1 MGYHR
6 RSAGER
12 KGSAMRGLWA
22 ELRRRNVI
30 RMALAYCALAW
41 LLLQVAALLLPA
53 FDIPNW
59 VLRLLILLVVLGFPF
74 ALLFAWSYAWTDAGV
89 VRESR
94 LASDAATPAASDAA
108 GESAGRAHAP
118 AATPAA
124 ASIAVLPLVN
134 MSSDREQ
141 DYFSDGLSEEL
152 LNLLAQVPDL
162 HVAGRTSSFS
172 FKGKPTTIGEIGRAL
187 NVAHVLEGSVRKSG
201 DRVRITAQLIRV
213 RDDSHLW
220 SQTYDREL
228 NDIFAV
234 QDGIAAAVVNA
245 LKLKLLPAQQPSH
258 AGHHV
263 PGPEAY
269 NHFLL
274 GRQFLNRATLEG
286 FDRAVGEYRRAVAL
300 EPRYAAALAGLAL
313 AEAYASD
320 NTGTVEELQAGRARA
335 AEAADRAVACDP
347 HSGEPHTARAVLRF
361 AFEQDWRGG
370 EADFRKAL
378 EYSPGDVMTRWQY
391 SRLLAALGRLPE
403 ALAQARVA
411 TELDPLSAQAW
422 EIVSRYQI
430 ALDDFAAAEASLRRA
445 LDIAPEHGRAPVGMG
460 LLHLLRGDAAQALA
474 WYGRADNDAFMHSG
488 QAMAA
493 HLAGD
498 HASVQ
503 RAMDALIAEGAHT
516 SAYQV
521 GEAFAWC
528 GRLDEAYAWL
538 QRAIDQRDAGVQYLK
553 YDPVLR
559 GLRGDPRFAQLLRR
573 VGLPD

>member
-1 MGYHR
+1 MFKRRPNRRVGIGYHR
-6 RSAGER
+6 RRGR
-12 KGSAMRGLWA
+12 TKGMSMRGLWA
-22 ELRRRNVI
+22 ELRRRNVV
-30 RMALAYCALAW
+30 RMAVAYCALAW
-41 LLLQVAALLLPA
+41 LLLQVSGLLLPA
-53 FDIPNW
+53 FGIPGW
-59 VLRLLILLVVLGFPF
+59 VLRLLILLAALGFPF
-74 ALLFAWSYAWTDAGV
+74 ALLFAWGYAWTDAGV
-89 VRESR
+89 VREAPGAPEPAESP
-94 LASDAATPAASDAA
+94 DAEPV
-108 GESAGRAHAP
+108 
-118 AATPAA
+118 A

-152 LNLLAQVPDL
+152 LNLLAQVRDL

-187 NVAHVLEGSVRKSG
+187 NVANVLEGSVRKSG

-228 NDIFAV
+228 TDIFAV
-234 QDGIAAAVVNA
+234 QDEIAAAVVHA
-245 LKLKLLPAQQPSH
+245 LKPKLLPARQPSH

-263 PGPEAY
+263 PSPEAY

-286 FDRAVGEYRRAVAL
+286 FNRAVGEYRKAVAL
-300 EPRYAAALAGLAL
+300 EPGYAAALAGLAL

-320 NTGTVEELQAGRARA
+320 NTDTVEALQAGRARA

-347 HSGEPHTARAVLRF
+347 RSGESHTARAVLRF
-361 AFEQDWRGG
+361 AFEQDWSGG
-370 EADFRKAL
+370 EADFGKAL
-378 EYSPGDVMTRWQY
+378 ECSPGDVMARWQY

-422 EIVSRYQI
+422 EIASRYQI
-430 ALDDFAAAEASLRRA
+430 ALGDFESAETSLRRA

-460 LLHLLRGDAAQALA
+460 LLHLLRGDSAQAFA
-474 WYGRADNDAFMHSG
+474 WYGRADNDAFRLCG

-493 HLAGD
+493 YLGGD
-498 HASVQ
+498 AASA
-503 RAMDALIAEGAHT
+503 RRMLDELIAEGAHT

-521 GEAFAWC
+521 GEGFAWC
-528 GRLDEAYAWL
+528 GQPDEAFAWL
-538 QRAIDQRDAGVQYLK
+538 QRAIVQRDAGVQYLK
-553 YDPVLR
+553 YDPALR
-559 GLRGDPRFAQLLRR
+559 NLRGDPRYARLLQQ
-573 VGLPD
+573 VGLPA

>member
-1 MGYHR
+1 
-6 RSAGER
+6 
-12 KGSAMRGLWA
+12 MRGLWA
-22 ELRRRNVI
+22 ELRRRNVV
-30 RMALAYCALAW
+30 RMAVAYCALAW

-53 FDIPNW
+53 FGIPGW
-59 VLRLLILLVVLGFPF
+59 VLRLLILLAALGFPF
-74 ALLFAWSYAWTDAGV
+74 ALLFAWGYAWTDAGV
-89 VRESR
+89 VRE
-94 LASDAATPAASDAA
+94 APDAIAPVESPDA
-108 GESAGRAHAP
+108 EP
-118 AATPAA
+118 VA

-152 LNLLAQVPDL
+152 LNLLAQVRDL

-187 NVAHVLEGSVRKSG
+187 NVANVLEGSVRKSG

-228 NDIFAV
+228 TDIFAV
-234 QDGIAAAVVNA
+234 QDEIAAAVVHA
-245 LKLKLLPAQQPSH
+245 LKPKLLPARQPSH

-263 PGPEAY
+263 PSPEAY

-286 FDRAVGEYRRAVAL
+286 FNRAVGEYRKAVAL
-300 EPRYAAALAGLAL
+300 EPGYAAALAGLAL

-320 NTGTVEELQAGRARA
+320 NTDTVEALQAGRARA

-347 HSGEPHTARAVLRF
+347 RSGESHTARAVLRF
-361 AFEQDWRGG
+361 AFEQDWSGG
-370 EADFRKAL
+370 EADFGKAL
-378 EYSPGDVMTRWQY
+378 ECSPGDVMARWQY

-422 EIVSRYQI
+422 EIASRYQI
-430 ALDDFAAAEASLRRA
+430 ALGDFESAETSLRRA

-474 WYGRADNDAFMHSG
+474 WYGRADNDAFRLCG

-493 HLAGD
+493 YLGGD
-498 HASVQ
+498 AASA
-503 RAMDALIAEGAHT
+503 RRMLDELIAEGAHT

-521 GEAFAWC
+521 GEGFAWC
-528 GRLDEAYAWL
+528 GRPDEAFAWL
-538 QRAIDQRDAGVQYLK
+538 QRAIAQRDAGVQYLK
-553 YDPVLR
+553 YDPALR
-559 GLRGDPRFAQLLRR
+559 NLRGDPRYARLLQQ
-573 VGLPD
+573 VGLPA

>member
-1 MGYHR
+1 
-6 RSAGER
+6 
-12 KGSAMRGLWA
+12 MRGLWA

-30 RMALAYCALAW
+30 RMAVAYCALAW

-53 FDIPNW
+53 FGIPGW
-59 VLRLLILLVVLGFPF
+59 VLRLLILLAALGFPF
-74 ALLFAWSYAWTDAGV
+74 ALLFAWGYAWTDAGV
-89 VRESR
+89 VREAPS
-94 LASDAATPAASDAA
+94 ATTTAESPAA
-108 GESAGRAHAP
+108 EP
-118 AATPAA
+118 VA

-152 LNLLAQVPDL
+152 LNLLAQVPGL

-172 FKGKPTTIGEIGRAL
+172 FKGTPTTIGEIGRAL
-187 NVAHVLEGSVRKSG
+187 NVANVLEGSVRKGG

-220 SQTYDREL
+220 SQAYDREL
-228 NDIFAV
+228 TDIFAV
-234 QDGIAAAVVNA
+234 QDEIAGAVVHA
-245 LKLKLLPAQQPSH
+245 LKPRLLPSRQPSH

-263 PGPEAY
+263 PAPEAY

-286 FDRAVGEYRRAVAL
+286 FNRAVEEYRKAVAL
-300 EPRYAAALAGLAL
+300 EPGYAAALAGLAL

-320 NTGTVEELQAGRARA
+320 NTDTVEDLQAGRARA
-335 AEAADRAVACDP
+335 AQAADRAVACDP
-347 HSGEPHTARAVLRF
+347 HSGESHTARAVLRF

-370 EADFRKAL
+370 EEDFHKAL

-422 EIVSRYQI
+422 EIASRYQI
-430 ALDDFAAAEASLRRA
+430 ALGDLDGAEASLRRA
-445 LDIAPEHGRAPVGMG
+445 LDISPEHGRVPVGMG
-460 LLHLLRGDAAQALA
+460 LLHLLRGDAAQAYA
-474 WYGRADNDAFMHSG
+474 WYGRADNDAFILSG

-498 HASVQ
+498 AASVQ
-503 RAMDALIAEGAHT
+503 RKLDELIAEGAHT
-516 SAYQV
+516 SAYQI
-521 GEAFAWC
+521 GEGFAWC
-528 GRLDEAYAWL
+528 GRLDEAFAWL
-538 QRAIDQRDAGVQYLK
+538 QRAIAQRDAGTQYLG
-553 YDPVLR
+553 YDPALR
-559 GLRGDPRFAQLLRR
+559 PLHGDPRHARMLREL
-573 VGLPD
+573 GLRE